1 MEVTKENIL
10 AQASGVLEGLNSQ
23 ELLIV
28 LAAMNWPNDLQNIMG
43 QMMDRRALA
52 TK

>member
-10 AQASGVLEGLNSQ
+10 AKTSSILEGLNSQ

-28 LAAMNWPNDLQNIMG
+28 LAAMNWPDDLQNIVG

-52 TK
+52 TR